1 MERGHHLSKRV
12 LCLETY
18 IQLRSNRELYLENCR
33 RIVEYNDIRIVI
45 QTTDLTLEIWGSGL
59 EADSRS
65 PECLVIH
72 GDIQALNLKAKGKN
86 T

>member
-1 MERGHHLSKRV
+1 MERGHHLSKRL

-45 QTTDLTLEIWGSGL
+45 QTTDLTLEI
-59 EADSRS
+59 
-65 PECLVIH
+65 
-72 GDIQALNLKAKGKN
+72 
-86 T
+86 